1 MATTSKKK
9 EEENIYEKVAKD
21 FGFKS
26 EEELKA
32 KIGEKLSP
40 SDIEMLSRN
49 TGLGADN
56 TFWLYLL
63 LLFALGMPFGGSSS
77 MPIIQP
83 PVYINIYNTEPK
95 ECKCEEK

>member
-9 EEENIYEKVAKD
+9 EENIYDKAAKD

-40 SDIEMLSRN
+40 SDIEALSRQAN
-49 TGLGADN
+49 LQTDN
-56 TFWLYLL
+56 SLLFYTLL
-63 LLFALGMPFGGSSS
+63 LAMLNP
-77 MPIIQP
+77 PITPTPLPTPI
-83 PVYINIYNTEPK
+83 YISFYNTEPK
-95 ECKCEEK
+95 VCSCAEK